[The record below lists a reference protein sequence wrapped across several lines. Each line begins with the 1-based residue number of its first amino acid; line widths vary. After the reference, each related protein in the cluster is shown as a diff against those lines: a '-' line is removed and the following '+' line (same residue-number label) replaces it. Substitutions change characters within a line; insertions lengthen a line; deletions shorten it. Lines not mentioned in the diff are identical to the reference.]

1 MRMKLL
7 LWGHGILGTIICPMM
22 SLHGIPIRGWIAAIH
37 GRFITNCRKAVKQH
51 CLDRLG
57 DEGAGLRLNPL
68 IYLT

>member
-1 MRMKLL
+1 
-7 LWGHGILGTIICPMM
+7 MM

-57 DEGAGLRLNPL
+57 DEGAGFAPKSPHLFDLKRQKYKNKSLR
-68 IYLT
+68 IFEKI